1 MDLKRRNFLK
11 KSGLFTVA
19 GLLPGSFSAL
29 AEIPDI
35 SYEALTNDAFVIK
48 EATILTVDDTLG
60 NFENASIYVKQ
71 GKIAEIGQNISVPD
85 NTEIINGKGHVVMP
99 GLIDCHWHLWTSLLR
114 SMAGDTKEKGYF
126 PMTTRYSRL
135 YSENDMR
142 IATQYAVAEALHSGI
157 TTVCDYNHNAR
168 SPGMVLAGCDA
179 LAESG
184 IRAQVL
190 YGNYRDQEASEST
203 NFDGIRQVLSRLQED
218 EKYYLLSPGLGSRGV
233 GYQHLKSDWQKARE
247 LGLRISIHASSNE
260 DQKGQIRQLEKM
272 GLLKNDVNIIHGNAI
287 TPQEIEAVKESG
299 ASITMTPF
307 SEMRIGYG
315 LPKINELQKAKV
327 NTSLGVDTTGLSGN
341 ADMFAIMKLIL
352 NLSNGL
358 AKSEF
363 NMQPKEV
370 LKMTTINGARTLGI
384 ADITGSLTPGKRA
397 DLIMLNRNDLNFSSG
412 KRPEHLIVEAAQPG
426 NVDLVAV
433 DGKILKRN
441 GQLTAMNAI
450 SIIKE
455 AEAAF
460 ENMYRK
466 INSQI

>member
-1 MDLKRRNFLK
+1 MDLKRRNFIK
-11 KSGLFTVA
+11 KSGLFTAA

-29 AEIPDI
+29 AEALDT
-35 SYEALTNDAFVIK
+35 SSEAQTNDAFVIK
-48 EATILTVDDTLG
+48 EATIITVDDALG
-60 NFENASIYVKQ
+60 NFENASIYIKD
-71 GKIAEIGQNISVPD
+71 GKIAEIGQNISVPSG
-85 NTEIINGKGHVVMP
+85 TEIINGKNRIVMP

-114 SMAGDTKEKGYF
+114 SMAGDTEEKGYF

-135 YSENDMR
+135 YSENDMK

-168 SPGMVLAGCDA
+168 NPGMVLADCDA

-190 YGNYRDQEASEST
+190 YGNYRDQKPSEPT
-203 NFDGIRQVLSRLQED
+203 HFTGIRQVLDKLRED
-218 EKYYLLSPGLGSRGV
+218 EKYRLLSLGFGSRGV
-233 GYQHLKSDWQKARE
+233 GYEHLKSDWQKARE

-260 DQKGQIRQLEKM
+260 DQKGQIQKLENM
-272 GLLKNDVNIIHGNAI
+272 GLLNSDVNIIHGNAI

-315 LPKINELQKAKV
+315 LPKVNELHEAKI

-341 ADMFAIMKLIL
+341 ADMFAIIKLIL

-363 NMQPKEV
+363 YLHPKEV
-370 LKMTTINGARTLGI
+370 LKMATINGARTLGI

-412 KRPEHLIVEAAQPG
+412 TRPEHLIVEAAQPG
-426 NVDLVAV
+426 NVDLVAI

-441 GQLTAMNAI
+441 GQLTGMNA
-450 SIIKE
+450 SLVVKD

-460 ENMYRK
+460 ERMYRK
-466 INSQI
+466 INS